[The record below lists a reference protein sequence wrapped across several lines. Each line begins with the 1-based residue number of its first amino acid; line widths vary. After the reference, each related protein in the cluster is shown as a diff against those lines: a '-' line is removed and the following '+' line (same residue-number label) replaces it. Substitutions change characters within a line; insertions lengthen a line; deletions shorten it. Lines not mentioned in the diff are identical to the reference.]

1 MLYRQASV
9 VLQSLARTFPAVVVT
24 GPRQSGKTTLVRQ
37 VFPDRPYIN
46 LEDPDRRAVV
56 EADPRGFL
64 MSVAGGAILDEVQRV
79 PSLLSYLQT
88 QLDASSLK
96 GRFILTGSQQFGLMD
111 GVTQSLAGRVGLLTL
126 LPLSQ
131 AELDPVGMAASLD
144 QRLWKGAY
152 PALHAQ
158 TVETP
163 DPLLW
168 YSAYVATY
176 LERDVRA
183 LINVGNLMT
192 FQRFVAMCAAR
203 SGQML
208 NLNSLATDLGISQP
222 TARQWLTVLQASHLV
237 MLLAPY
243 HRNFGKRLVKSPKL
257 YFLDTGLLCYLLQ
270 IRAHDELYAH
280 PMRGAIFETWV
291 VAETLKHR
299 FHQGLPAD
307 ITFWRDHHGLEV
319 DLVFEHAGRLHGVEI
334 KSGATF
340 VPEWLDPSQ
349 RWQRLVGDE
358 AEPPMVLYGGDED
371 FLFKGRRVI
380 SWRRLGL
387 A

>member
-88 QLDASSLK
+88 QLDESSLK

-192 FQRFVAMCAAR
+192 FHRFVAMCAAR

-270 IRAHDELYAH
+270 IRSHEELYAH

-319 DLVFEHAGRLHGVEI
+319 DLVF
-334 KSGATF
+334 
-340 VPEWLDPSQ
+340 
-349 RWQRLVGDE
+349 
-358 AEPPMVLYGGDED
+358 
-371 FLFKGRRVI
+371 
-380 SWRRLGL
+380 
-387 A
+387 

>member
-1 MLYRQASV
+1 MLFRQAST
-9 VLQSLARTFPAVVVT
+9 VLQALARSFPAVVVT

-37 VFPDRPYIN
+37 VFADRPYLN
-46 LEDPDRRAVV
+46 LEDPDRRALVQ
-56 EADPRGFL
+56 ADPRGFL
-64 MSVAGGAILDEVQRV
+64 STVPEGAILDEVQRV
-79 PSLLSYLQT
+79 PDLLSYLQAH
-88 QLDASSLK
+88 LDASSQK

-131 AELDPVGMAASLD
+131 AELDPVSATASLD
-144 QRLWKGAY
+144 QRLWTGAY

-158 TVETP
+158 AVEPP
-163 DPLLW
+163 DPLRW

-183 LINVGNLMT
+183 LLNVGNLMT

-203 SGQML
+203 SAQML
-208 NLNSLATDLGISQP
+208 NLNGLATDLGISQP
-222 TARQWLTVLQASHLV
+222 TARQWLNVLQASHLV
-237 MLLAPY
+237 TLLAPY

-270 IRAHDELYAH
+270 IRAPQDLYAH

-299 FHQGLPAD
+299 FNQALPAD
-307 ITFWRDHHGLEV
+307 ISFWRDHHGLEV
-319 DLVFEHAGRLHGVEI
+319 DLVFEEAGRLHGVEI

-340 VPEWLDPSQ
+340 VPDWLEPAQ
-349 RWQRLVGDE
+349 RWQRLAGAE
-358 AEPPMVLYGGDED
+358 AAAPLVVYGGDD
-371 FLFKGRRVI
+371 NFVFKGRTVM
-380 SWRRLGL
+380 SWRRVGMG
-387 A
+387 